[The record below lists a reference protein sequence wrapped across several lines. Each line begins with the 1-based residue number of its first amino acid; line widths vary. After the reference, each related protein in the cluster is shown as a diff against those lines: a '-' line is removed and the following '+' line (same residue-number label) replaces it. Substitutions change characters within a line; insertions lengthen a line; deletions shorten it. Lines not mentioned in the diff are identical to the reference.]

1 MIYEKINDDI
11 KFHMKSKS
19 DVAIIS
25 FLRYLIS
32 EINNFSMNS
41 KRVIDYDLCLKV
53 LNIELTKI
61 KLELKNIIT
70 VNGDITKLTFQK
82 NYVEGLL
89 PKKDY
94 LSEEETEKL
103 VDEVIKDL
111 KISSIKENGK
121 VMKEIKTRSDKLDM
135 KLVSDIVKQKLS

>member
-1 MIYEKINDDI
+1 MIYEKIKDDI
-11 KFHMKSKS
+11 TFHMKTKS
-19 DVAIIS
+19 DINIIS

-32 EINNFSMNS
+32 EINNDSMNS

-61 KLELKNIIT
+61 KLELKNTIT

>member
-61 KLELKNIIT
+61 KLELKNTIT

>member
-61 KLELKNIIT
+61 KLELKNTIT

-135 KLVSDIVKQKLS
+135 KLVSEIVKQKMS

>member
-61 KLELKNIIT
+61 KLELKNTIT

-94 LSEEETEKL
+94 LSEGRKR
-103 VDEVIKDL
+103 I
-111 KISSIKENGK
+111 
-121 VMKEIKTRSDKLDM
+121 R
-135 KLVSDIVKQKLS
+135 